1 MSSRKARVTSI
12 DVARLAGV
20 SQSAVSRAF
29 TPGTSISQHVRRK
42 VHEAAQALN
51 YVPNSIARSLIT
63 KRSNII
69 AMVIGD
75 LRNPFYVQVL
85 DQLSKVLQHRGVQ
98 VLVFRVANG
107 SEVDNAL
114 LAVLQYQVDG
124 IVITSAQISGK
135 MAEICAERDIPV
147 VMFNR
152 YVARLKVN
160 SICCNNVRGGRQVA
174 RALID
179 AGGKHFAAITGDLDA
194 AAVQDRMLG
203 FTAQI
208 TEAGFA
214 HADIKTDCGH
224 YTYQG
229 GYEAAIRMFANAGS
243 DARPDALFC
252 QNDIMAMGALD
263 ALRLTIGLRVPEDVM
278 VIGFD
283 DIPEAS
289 HPSYRLTTVRQPLER
304 MIAKTMTLLG
314 LDTNAQEP
322 LITTALFIEGELIQR
337 ATLASANPVP
347 DSFTAS
353 AGSPP
358 GLARCLIGAEDAS

>member
-1 MSSRKARVTSI
+1 MTSRKARVTSI

-29 TPGTSISQHVRRK
+29 TPGTSISQHARRK
-42 VHEAAQALN
+42 VFEAAKALN

-69 AMVIGD
+69 AMVVGD

-85 DQLSKVLQHRGVQ
+85 DQLSKVLQHREVQ

-124 IVITSAQISGK
+124 IVITSAQISRK

-147 VMFNR
+147 IMFNR
-152 YVARLKVN
+152 YVADLKVN
-160 SICCNNVRGGRQVA
+160 SICCNNVRGGQQAA

-179 AGGKHFAAITGDLDA
+179 AGGKRFAAITGDRDA
-194 AAVQDRMLG
+194 AAVQDRVHG
-203 FTAQI
+203 FTDQI
-208 TEAGFA
+208 VAAGFA
-214 HADIKTDCGH
+214 LPDIKTDCGH

-229 GYEAAIRMFANAGS
+229 GYEAAIRIFADTGP
-243 DARPDALFC
+243 DTRPDALFC
-252 QNDIMAMGALD
+252 LNDIMAMGALD
-263 ALRLTIGLRVPEDVM
+263 ALRLTIGLRVPEDVL

-289 HPSYRLTTVRQPLER
+289 HPNYRLTTVRQPLER

-314 LDTNAQEP
+314 LDRDAQET
-322 LITTALFIEGELIQR
+322 LTTPALFFEGELIQR
-337 ATLASANPVP
+337 ATLASTKSAPVSLAAIADPPPANAR
-347 DSFTAS
+347 SF
-353 AGSPP
+353 
-358 GLARCLIGAEDAS
+358 IGATDPS